1 MENNKVR
8 RFVDLLLEGENI
20 NDAVEESGIGDMKL
34 LDLLKAI
41 SKIEYITTTSK
52 MTVASELLQQ
62 LKKLD
67 ESLVN
72 LNK

>member
-1 MENNKVR
+1 MENNKVEQ
-8 RFVDLLLEGENI
+8 FVNFLLEGESI
-20 NDAVEESGIGDMKL
+20 EDAVKNSCIGDMKL
-34 LDLLKAI
+34 LDLLKGI
-41 SKIEYITTTSK
+41 SKIEYVTTTST

-67 ESLVN
+67 ESLVD